1 MKQKHQDIGSYS
13 NDVRPRQRV
22 SQKSYRFIKKSK
34 NSARASTSL
43 LSLLAQLRYVL
54 WRELE
59 LTPQDLKKT
68 PIRFKIDVFAAVAAV
83 DAKGRFFRREY
94 TLASK

>member
-43 LSLLAQLRYVL
+43 LSLPAQLRYVS
-54 WRELE
+54 WREVVF
-59 LTPQDLKKT
+59 TPQDFKKM

-83 DAKGRFFRREY
+83 DAK
-94 TLASK
+94 AP

>member
-1 MKQKHQDIGSYS
+1 MGKYQKHEAETSGHS

-22 SQKSYRFIKKSK
+22 SQKSYRFIKKNK

-43 LSLLAQLRYVL
+43 LSLPAQLRYVL

-59 LTPQDLKKT
+59 LTPQDLKKN
-68 PIRFKIDVFAAVAAV
+68 KKKNA
-83 DAKGRFFRREY
+83 Y
-94 TLASK
+94 

>member
-34 NSARASTSL
+34 SARASTSL
-43 LSLLAQLRYVL
+43 LSLPAQLRYVL

-83 DAKGRFFRREY
+83 DAK
-94 TLASK
+94 AP

>member
-43 LSLLAQLRYVL
+43 LSLPAQLRYVL

-59 LTPQDLKKT
+59 FTPQDLKKM

-83 DAKGRFFRREY
+83 DAK
-94 TLASK
+94 AP

>member
-1 MKQKHQDIGSYS
+1 MKQKHQDTGSYS

-43 LSLLAQLRYVL
+43 LSLPAQLRYVL

-59 LTPQDLKKT
+59 LTPQDLKKKRLFVLKLT
-68 PIRFKIDVFAAVAAV
+68 FSLLLPPSMPKEDFLDVSI
-83 DAKGRFFRREY
+83 
-94 TLASK
+94 L

>member
-43 LSLLAQLRYVL
+43 LSLPAQLRYVL

-59 LTPQDLKKT
+59 LTPQDLKKKRLFVLKLT
-68 PIRFKIDVFAAVAAV
+68 FSLLLPPSMPKEDFLDVSI
-83 DAKGRFFRREY
+83 
-94 TLASK
+94 L

>member
-43 LSLLAQLRYVL
+43 LSLPAQLRYVL

-59 LTPQDLKKT
+59 LTPQDLKKKRLFVLKLT
-68 PIRFKIDVFAAVAAV
+68 FSLLLPTSLPKEDFLDVSI
-83 DAKGRFFRREY
+83 
-94 TLASK
+94 L

>member
-1 MKQKHQDIGSYS
+1 MKQKHQEIGSYS

-34 NSARASTSL
+34 SARASTSL
-43 LSLLAQLRYVL
+43 LSLPAQLRYVL

-59 LTPQDLKKT
+59 STPQDLKKT

-83 DAKGRFFRREY
+83 DAK
-94 TLASK
+94 AP

>member
-59 LTPQDLKKT
+59 LTPQDLKKNAYS
-68 PIRFKIDVFAAVAAV
+68 F
-83 DAKGRFFRREY
+83 EN
-94 TLASK
+94 

>member
-34 NSARASTSL
+34 SARASTSL
-43 LSLLAQLRYVL
+43 LSLPAQLRYVL

-59 LTPQDLKKT
+59 LAPQDLKKT

-83 DAKGRFFRREY
+83 DAK
-94 TLASK
+94 AP

>member
-34 NSARASTSL
+34 SASASTSL
-43 LSLLAQLRYVL
+43 LSLPAQLRYVL

-59 LTPQDLKKT
+59 STPQDLKKT

-83 DAKGRFFRREY
+83 DAK
-94 TLASK
+94 AP

>member
-34 NSARASTSL
+34 SARASTSL
-43 LSLLAQLRYVL
+43 LSLPAQLRYVL

-59 LTPQDLKKT
+59 STPQDLKKT

-83 DAKGRFFRREY
+83 DAK
-94 TLASK
+94 AP

>member
-22 SQKSYRFIKKSK
+22 SQNSYRFIKKSK
-34 NSARASTSL
+34 SARASTSL
-43 LSLLAQLRYVL
+43 LSLPAQLRYVL

-83 DAKGRFFRREY
+83 DAK
-94 TLASK
+94 AP